1 MFSRNVHFMTISG
14 IVLFMQISVII
25 KTARGNSDLDF

>member
-25 KTARGNSDLDF
+25 KTARNSDLDF